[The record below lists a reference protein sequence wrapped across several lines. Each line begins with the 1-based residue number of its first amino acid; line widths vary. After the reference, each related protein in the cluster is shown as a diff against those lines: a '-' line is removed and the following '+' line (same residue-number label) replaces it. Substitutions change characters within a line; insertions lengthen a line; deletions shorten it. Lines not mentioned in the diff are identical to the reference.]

1 MKTDGTL
8 SEWSAKY
15 FLLFTPN
22 VVKRY
27 VSYLQGVP
35 PERRNENTMT
45 VMNLDDIRNLPPLS
59 SEDWNILNSARPL
72 VSDDCPEM
80 SPEQLKDFRPWYDR
94 QKQSVT
100 LDIDV
105 TVLNFYKHLASEN
118 GIPYQELMKLY
129 LSQYANENKKP
140 IIA

>member
-1 MKTDGTL
+1 M
-8 SEWSAKY
+8 
-15 FLLFTPN
+15 
-22 VVKRY
+22 
-27 VSYLQGVP
+27 P

-45 VMNLDDIRNLPPLS
+45 LMNLDDTRNLPPLS